1 MANPTRERITRESVA
16 STMLKGVVRS
26 KRTFLIVALIF
37 AVIFVPSL
45 YFNVQKAVDA
55 ITSGSGL
62 PALLFVVPITLLL
75 AFVAV
80 FAFIYCSREAKR
92 ERKIKDREFCVRV
105 DKVTYMTERVKWIG
119 RRRRTIKVIE
129 FRDCGEVPL
138 TADLYDAIDIDQV
151 ELTQAAYLYT
161 EQGDEFYTVI
171 INGEM
176 KPILIYPCKLY
187 EYKEQ

>member
-16 STMLKGVVRS
+16 SIMLKGVARR

-105 DKVTYMTERVKWIG
+105 DKVTYLTEG
-119 RRRRTIKVIE
+119 LS
-129 FRDCGEVPL
+129 G
-138 TADLYDAIDIDQV
+138 
-151 ELTQAAYLYT
+151 
-161 EQGDEFYTVI
+161 
-171 INGEM
+171 
-176 KPILIYPCKLY
+176 
-187 EYKEQ
+187 